1 MREIKLYDK
10 DIRKLLKKET
20 IYYRNYVYIPKE
32 LINIPYLKIF
42 LRDIKPPFLL
52 KRAKNENLH
61 YKDSFGVFFDESS
74 LLNYICGLE
83 KREDLIVEEYEKKGK
98 ESYFIAFYRENE
110 LTKCLIL
117 EEIDEPLEIL
127 LIKDKALVYE
137 NDIHLKDKFIES
149 RANKL
154 KIFFDKYEF
163 LYLETLFDNKNYL
176 IDSFGILEEI
186 SLVKNKEI
194 KEVLF

>member
-10 DIRKLLKKET
+10 NIRKLLKKET
-20 IYYRNYVYIPKE
+20 INYRNYIYIPKE
-32 LINIPYLKIF
+32 LINIHYLKFF
-42 LRDIKPPFLL
+42 LREINPPFLL

-61 YKDSFGVFFDESS
+61 YKDSFGVFFDEIS
-74 LLNYICGLE
+74 LLNYICNLAE
-83 KREDLIVEEYEKKGK
+83 KEDLIVQECEKKSK
-98 ESYFIAFYRENE
+98 ESYFIAFYRENDIV
-110 LTKCLIL
+110 KCLIL
-117 EEIDEPLEIL
+117 EEINEPLEIL

-149 RANKL
+149 IANKL

-163 LYLETLFDNKNYL
+163 LYLEALFDNKNYL